1 MPITDT
7 LIQSIIA
14 QRGNGKP
21 IVEPIQV
28 SSDIE
33 LRQNEVIVLVSYK
46 GEGSLYAANSMYKP
60 GQETETICQGF
71 INFINNVNLVA
82 TGYKITFM

>member
-1 MPITDT
+1 MTDI

-21 IVEPIQV
+21 PMVESIQV
-28 SSDIE
+28 SEDVE
-33 LRQNEVIVLVSYK
+33 LRQNEVILLVSYK
-46 GEGSLYAANSMYKP
+46 GEGSLYAANAVHEP

-71 INFINNVNLVA
+71 IHFFDNTNLVA